1 MPEEHKLRLGD
12 TVEIDGEMWVWEGV
26 RRGIEA
32 KLRRDGTADDWL
44 VNFDTNV
51 DEIRGLMKEVYGP
64 NHALWMR
71 RWRRFYMATAGLFG
85 DSDGTVWGVSH
96 YRLKG
101 A

>member
-44 VNFDTNV
+44 VV
-51 DEIRGLMKEVYGP
+51 SVP
-64 NHALWMR
+64 APV
-71 RWRRFYMATAGLFG
+71 
-85 DSDGTVWGVSH
+85 SDGPRLRAASALAPTVGRRS
-96 YRLKG
+96 
-101 A
+101 AS